1 MWRPILDN
9 QWKKWQVLLSLGL
22 LFIHLFV
29 FSISARPVQDDYSL
43 LADISEAGLFSYLS
57 LVWETHGGN
66 LVPML
71 LNAGAI
77 SSSLHSFNFISLS
90 LFSVLTFA
98 SVGLVIWMSSFQIR
112 VQQRGLDSRNLLFL
126 IIGTL
131 FGFEGLFSPG
141 LIGAYHFSSAS
152 SVHLWPI
159 LFTLVGIRLASSSS
173 GNVLLIFLLGFL
185 AGNSNIAESLAIII
199 ATSLLIFFP
208 HRFVFHYS
216 KFRLGLFTF
225 GATVG
230 ALAILASPGF
240 WYRATEK
247 TSDGIPGSLPEFMY
261 RLAKSISI
269 FTIDILTHPVLY
281 IFFFLGFIFH
291 RKFITSVRISSQL
304 NYIEVLFSTLFT
316 SLILGATFAYPA
328 WHQTLGLLFLLPVT
342 SFIIG
347 ARVGK
352 KMVQFKQQ
360 VLSKV
365 CNGIVF
371 LLMILIL
378 RADYLVWSS
387 GNSWGQTNAT
397 NICALQD
404 DSDAVLAN
412 PEIHYPV
419 FNLGIEDVQTW
430 PWIRATYVRWVS
442 NVQTISQIDCKLVD

>member
-1 MWRPILDN
+1 
-9 QWKKWQVLLSLGL
+9 LGK
-22 LFIHLFV
+22 H
-29 FSISARPVQDDYSL
+29 
-43 LADISEAGLFSYLS
+43 
-57 LVWETHGGN
+57 
-66 LVPML
+66 
-71 LNAGAI
+71 
-77 SSSLHSFNFISLS
+77 
-90 LFSVLTFA
+90 
-98 SVGLVIWMSSFQIR
+98 
-112 VQQRGLDSRNLLFL
+112 
-126 IIGTL
+126 
-131 FGFEGLFSPG
+131 FG
-141 LIGAYHFSSAS
+141 
-152 SVHLWPI
+152 
-159 LFTLVGIRLASSSS
+159 
-173 GNVLLIFLLGFL
+173 
-185 AGNSNIAESLAIII
+185 
-199 ATSLLIFFP
+199 
-208 HRFVFHYS
+208 
-216 KFRLGLFTF
+216 RLG
-225 GATVG
+225 AK
-230 ALAILASPGF
+230 
-240 WYRATEK
+240 ATEK

-281 IFFFLGFIFH
+281 IFFCLGFIFH

-387 GNSWGQTNAT
+387 GNSWGRTNAT

-404 DSDAVLAN
+404 GSDAVLAN